1 MPPSFKNDWLHGI
14 LCLSTCDILS
24 WIQDREQQE
33 RQQST
38 IVTKDQETM
47 TPFSDELQEQIER
60 LEEEKSLLITELNLK
75 HNANVSLHLE
85 LKKNNI
91 CNYYL

>member
-1 MPPSFKNDWLHGI
+1 
-14 LCLSTCDILS
+14 
-24 WIQDREQQE
+24 
-33 RQQST
+33 
-38 IVTKDQETM
+38 M